1 MDGTFEEI
9 NQIEQKREVQ
19 TDISYHFAGFWM
31 RFWAYLLD
39 LIVVSSVIRIVAN
52 PLFLLIG
59 LEKSDFI
66 FSPYRIL
73 SALFFFS
80 YFILMTKFL
89 GQTLGKMVF
98 GLRVI
103 SLKNDKLTWTD
114 VFFREWIG
122 RYISKVTWIGY
133 LIVAFTKKKQGL
145 HDLFSDTTVIH
156 DEWFSR

>member
-9 NQIEQKREVQ
+9 NQIEQKHEIQ

-156 DEWFSR
+156 DERFSR